1 MQAVVASVR
10 KGVARYREK
19 IDTHIEFKAIALAP
33 GGNIGINL
41 IKGKLLE
48 LEANTY
54 RYFSFE
60 RLDTDAC
67 VYIFAHASEELSAIN
82 QTVKLPGIGKFKLAK
97 GNLFAEEK
105 LIHTLREITLK
116 SIGYQA
122 HEVKIERGEIEKA
135 V

>member
-19 IDTHIEFKAIALAP
+19 IDTHIEFKAIAMAP
-33 GGNIGINL
+33 GGNMGINL
-41 IKGKLLE
+41 IKGKLFE

-60 RLDTDAC
+60 KDDNNAC
-67 VYIFAHASEELSAIN
+67 VYTFAHAYQELSAIN

-97 GNLFAEEK
+97 GDLFAEEK

-116 SIGYQA
+116 SIGYTP
-122 HEVKIERGEIEKA
+122 HEVKIERGEFEKA